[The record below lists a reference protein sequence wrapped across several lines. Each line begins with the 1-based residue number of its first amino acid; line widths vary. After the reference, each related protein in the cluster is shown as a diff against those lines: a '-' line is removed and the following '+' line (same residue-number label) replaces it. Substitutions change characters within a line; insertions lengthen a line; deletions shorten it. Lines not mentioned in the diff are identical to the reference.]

1 MMLKFMLFNL
11 QNKNVLQLLFNLD
24 LNLNFDTKNQINM
37 KTAIYY
43 FQQDDKANT
52 AHRPINESANWRLVG
67 CCGTHVPVETILH
80 LLRYQRR
87 THDERE
93 EESFIDIDYE
103 EVP

>member
-1 MMLKFMLFNL
+1 
-11 QNKNVLQLLFNLD
+11 
-24 LNLNFDTKNQINM
+24 M

>member
-1 MMLKFMLFNL
+1 MLKFMLFNL

>member
-1 MMLKFMLFNL
+1 MLEFMLFNL
-11 QNKNVLQLLFNLD
+11 QNKNVLQRLFNLD
-24 LNLNFDTKNQINM
+24 LNLNLDTKNQINM

-67 CCGTHVPVETILH
+67 CCGTPVPVETILH

-93 EESFIDIDYE
+93 EDSFIDIDYE
-103 EVP
+103 EVQ